1 MLPFSDQWKLFLMT
15 RAIIMK
21 HTMDRRQSTRVDILL
36 DIHLDFGVRRYRHF
50 ANNLSLS
57 GLYVKG
63 FYEQKAGDVCIIDLK
78 QAKSLQ
84 AEAIRA
90 VCSAVRV
97 DETGMALKFISMKI
111 DSFLL
116 LQTVVTSFADD
127 PELLREES
135 LKDISFTQEDGLI
148 MYENTL
154 PLANYSF
161 PLA

>member
-1 MLPFSDQWKLFLMT
+1 
-15 RAIIMK
+15 MK

-36 DIHLDFGVRRYRHF
+36 DIRLDFGVRRYRHF

-63 FYEQKAGDVCIIDLK
+63 FYEQDAGDVCIIDLK
-78 QAKSLQ
+78 QVKYRHAG
-84 AEAIRA
+84 AIRA
-90 VCSAVRV
+90 VCSAVRIN
-97 DETGMALKFISMKI
+97 ETGMALKFISMKI
-111 DSFLL
+111 ESFLL
-116 LQTVVTSFADD
+116 LQTVVTSCAED

-154 PLANYSF
+154 PLTNYSF